1 MAMQCGVLQIC
12 GFGRV
17 VMLQIMSIGPKIKW
31 TKTYGVCFWRMSSMV
46 LQQLGSSMTSV
57 IHSMDVSTHV
67 VGNFCLNN
75 CVLPVVPSA
84 CGV

>member
-1 MAMQCGVLQIC
+1 
-12 GFGRV
+12 
-17 VMLQIMSIGPKIKW
+17 
-31 TKTYGVCFWRMSSMV
+31 MV
-46 LQQLGSSMTSV
+46 LKQLGSSMTSF